1 MTDSP
6 SPSSPSSGR
15 RFHNDDQGQLEP
27 LEVAI
32 HLGEADLSQPA
43 HLLGEPRQPVGR
55 VVFGPADLAAK
66 ALVET
71 LGGGTHEIEVRE
83 DPARL
88 EESVDFS
95 KQLSLALVF
104 QVMNRQSGDDDVGRP
119 RVREPVPQVVAAQ
132 TDLGIAVESLLR
144 PVEHW
149 CRRVEPY
156 RFGLWMTSSDER
168 QQPPVA
174 GAEVKESLDSLRQR
188 LQQHLLSDMP
198 MRYLP

>member
-6 SPSSPSSGR
+6 SPSSRSSGR
-15 RFHNDDQGQLEP
+15 RFHSDDQGQLQP

-32 HLGEADLSQPA
+32 HLGKTDLSQPA
-43 HLLGEPRQPVGR
+43 HLLAEPRQPVGR

-66 ALVET
+66 ALVKT

-83 DPARL
+83 DPARR
-88 EESVDFS
+88 EQSMDFS

-104 QVMNRQSGDDDVGRP
+104 QVMNRQSGDDDVSRP
-119 RVREPVPQVVAAQ
+119 RVRELVPQVVSAQ
-132 TDLGIAVESLLR
+132 TDQGVAVESLLR
-144 PVEHW
+144 SVEHW
-149 CRRVEPY
+149 RGRVEPY